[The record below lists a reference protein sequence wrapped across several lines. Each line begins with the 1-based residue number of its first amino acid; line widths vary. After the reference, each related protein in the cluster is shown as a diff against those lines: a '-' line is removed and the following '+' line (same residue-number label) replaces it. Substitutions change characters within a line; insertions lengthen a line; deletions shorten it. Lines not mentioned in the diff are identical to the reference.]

1 MIWGVFT
8 YLFLVFVGYQI
19 SKEKNPYI
27 NAHKKK
33 WKNEKYYDRYLKWLD
48 SKGGD
53 LPIKEVKT
61 KEEKELIDKI
71 MNK

>member
-1 MIWGVFT
+1 MITIFVI

-27 NAHKKK
+27 KAHKKK

-48 SKGGD
+48 KSGGD

-71 MNK
+71 MK

>member
-1 MIWGVFT
+1 MFT
-8 YLFLVFVGYQI
+8 ILIFFIITIYVGGQLT
-19 SKEKNPYI
+19 KEKNPYI

-33 WKNEKYYDRYLKWLD
+33 WRNEKHYDRYLKWLD
-48 SKGGD
+48 RRGGD

-71 MNK
+71 LK

>member
-1 MIWGVFT
+1 MTIILLI
-8 YLFLVFVGYQI
+8 YLFIVFLGYQA

-27 NAHKKK
+27 KAHKKK

-48 SKGGD
+48 KNKGD
-53 LPIKEVKT
+53 MPLKEVKT

-71 MNK
+71 MK